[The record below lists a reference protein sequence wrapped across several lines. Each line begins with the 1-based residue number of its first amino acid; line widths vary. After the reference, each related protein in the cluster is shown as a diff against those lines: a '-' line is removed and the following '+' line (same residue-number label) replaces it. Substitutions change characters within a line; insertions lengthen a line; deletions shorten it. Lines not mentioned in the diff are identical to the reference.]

1 MVTEVLSTK
10 TFTSNSRSKII
21 AGFVRVMSNNP
32 KGSMGQV
39 LETFIMGSR
48 KGK

>member
-10 TFTSNSRSKII
+10 RFTSNSRSKIV

-32 KGSMGQV
+32 EDSVRQV
-39 LETFIMGSR
+39 LETFIKSSR